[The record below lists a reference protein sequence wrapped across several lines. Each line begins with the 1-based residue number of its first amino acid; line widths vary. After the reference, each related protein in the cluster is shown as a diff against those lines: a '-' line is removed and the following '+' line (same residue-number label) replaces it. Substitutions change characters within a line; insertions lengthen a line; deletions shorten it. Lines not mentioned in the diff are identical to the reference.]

1 MAQRPYSSQHIA
13 DIHFVYGFCNGS
25 ANLAVQEYR
34 RRYPNRPTPS
44 RQTFIDVHSRLAERG
59 IQRAVNERDRLISP
73 EDEEEVLRLITND
86 PRLSVRR
93 IAMQLQMS
101 KWHVWR
107 ILKREGLHPY
117 HFRRVQDVIE
127 PDLAA
132 RSVFCSWINRNLR
145 QNRNFLQRILWT
157 DEAKFTRA
165 GITNHRNDHLWYS
178 ANPRVVRPSS
188 FQHEFSVNVWAGIIN
203 DRLIGPLE
211 LPPTLNGARFLEF
224 LETQF
229 ADSLMDLPLSYRRR
243 MWFQLDGAP
252 AHFSRAVREYL
263 NNNLSPWIGRGGVV
277 AWPPRSPDLTPLDYF
292 LWGHMKQK
300 VYATVPNTREELV
313 AKIMAAAEEI
323 RSDLDLIRRSSTQVA
338 QRAVVCLQAG
348 GGHFEQLL

>member
-1 MAQRPYSSQHIA
+1 MANRQYSSQHIA

-59 IQRAVNERDRLISP
+59 IHRPVNERARLISP
-73 EDEEEVLRLITND
+73 EDEEEVLRLIAHD

-93 IAMQLQMS
+93 IAAQLQLS
-101 KWHVWR
+101 KWSVWR
-107 ILKREGLHPY
+107 ILKREGLHPF
-117 HFRRVQDVIE
+117 HFRRVQDVIGI
-127 PDLAA
+127 DYAT
-132 RSVFCSWINRNLR
+132 RSVFCAWLNRSAR
-145 QNRNFLQRILWT
+145 YNRRFLQKILWT

-165 GITNHRNDHLWYS
+165 GITNHRNDHLWCS
-178 ANPRVVRPSS
+178 VNPKAVRQSS

-224 LETQF
+224 LQTQF
-229 ADSLMDLPLSYRRR
+229 ADSLMELPLSYRQH
-243 MWFQLDGAP
+243 MWVQLDGAP
-252 AHFSRAVREYL
+252 AHYSRAVREYL
-263 NNNLSPWIGRGGVV
+263 NTHHSPWIGRGGVI

-300 VYATVPNTREELV
+300 VYATVPNSREELV
-313 AKIMAAAEEI
+313 AKIMAVGEEI
-323 RSDLDLIRRSSTQVA
+323 RADLDMIRRSSGQVA
-338 QRAVVCLQAG
+338 QRALVCLQAG